1 MRECTEE
8 LRRTHR
14 ETGVAGRGLRE
25 LSAGTPLAATTI
37 KTVLGQPRSLTSLGG
52 WGVFRRFC
60 WRQLCDRGGA
70 QFLQHFRCAALF
82 EPSQWVSGDPV
93 GGRTSASPRG
103 AWPPARREA
112 RTPRSSLPRN
122 CRGFVL
128 APLNVGA
135 CGKLPACYMPRGQ
148 GLPTHGVCWKHVP
161 TYPWV

>member
-70 QFLQHFRCAALF
+70 QILQHFRCVALF
-82 EPSQWVSGDPV
+82 EPSQWVSGDLV
-93 GGRTSASPRG
+93 GGASNQRVSARRLAVFGPLGETLEPRG
-103 AWPPARREA
+103 LRFLGPVAASGWLPSLLEPAA
-112 RTPRSSLPRN
+112 
-122 CRGFVL
+122 
-128 APLNVGA
+128 
-135 CGKLPACYMPRGQ
+135 
-148 GLPTHGVCWKHVP
+148 
-161 TYPWV
+161 